1 MLFNLKFIY
10 LVVANFG
17 ASVLAKNHGN
27 IKLNYLMTPKHE
39 SLHLLSELFLKDHNV
54 NSLAKFNDYSI
65 YNVDPENYIKYKST
79 FNRLFHVERDQMIY
93 LNYIDSDSSS
103 NKFKIQEQN
112 EHQFNHFMV
121 NTPWHLERIDKREN
135 EYNNQY
141 RYNTSGS
148 CHQNDNVQIDTYVC

>member
-103 NKFKIQEQN
+103 NKFKIQ
-112 EHQFNHFMV
+112 
-121 NTPWHLERIDKREN
+121 
-135 EYNNQY
+135 
-141 RYNTSGS
+141 
-148 CHQNDNVQIDTYVC
+148 